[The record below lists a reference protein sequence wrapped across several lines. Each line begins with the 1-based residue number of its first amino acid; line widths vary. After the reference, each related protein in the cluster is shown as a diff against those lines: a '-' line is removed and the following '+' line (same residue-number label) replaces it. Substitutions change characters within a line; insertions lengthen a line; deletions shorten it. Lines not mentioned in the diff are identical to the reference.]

1 MLESQDR
8 VHLQDQLLSD
18 INGYLTK
25 FRDYSIG
32 QKTLAK
38 RAGVHSKTI
47 QRICRRDSFPGH
59 ITILKIY
66 KIILEENDY
75 GKLYSLLPESVRKS
89 LCEDKANITSSPI
102 NYCAEIRRE
111 ILNDRVFCEIYFLA
125 DAGNVSHDLIQ
136 FKFGEHGIETL
147 KKMLSLKAL
156 QYNDRGE
163 LELGI
168 HRVEIDPVII
178 KRAGLLLSQKY
189 SKTRNC
195 EVKGE
200 NFVALYVESLPQEA
214 YNEWLAID
222 KEAFIKKAKIAQK
235 YRDVE
240 SGRKVFTY
248 MATDTFKKEENEIFN
263 H

>member
-1 MLESQDR
+1 MLENQER

-18 INGYLTK
+18 INEYLAK
-25 FRDYSIG
+25 FRDYSLG

-59 ITILKIY
+59 VTILKIY
-66 KIILEENDY
+66 SIIFNENDY
-75 GKLYSLLPESVRKS
+75 AKLYSLLPEVVRQA
-89 LCEDKANITSSPI
+89 LCEDKAQITSVSV
-102 NYCAEIRRE
+102 NYSAEIRRE
-111 ILNDRVFCEIYFLA
+111 ILNDKVFCEIYFLA
-125 DAGNVSHDLIQ
+125 DAGNISHDLIQ

-147 KKMLSLKAL
+147 KKMLSIKAL

-163 LELGI
+163 LELGK
-168 HRVEIDPVII
+168 HRVEIDPKII

-189 SKTRNC
+189 SKTLNC

-200 NFVALYVESLPQEA
+200 NFVALYVESLPEEA
-214 YNEWLAID
+214 YNEWLAVD

-248 MATDTFKKEENEIFN
+248 MATDTFKKEEDEIFN